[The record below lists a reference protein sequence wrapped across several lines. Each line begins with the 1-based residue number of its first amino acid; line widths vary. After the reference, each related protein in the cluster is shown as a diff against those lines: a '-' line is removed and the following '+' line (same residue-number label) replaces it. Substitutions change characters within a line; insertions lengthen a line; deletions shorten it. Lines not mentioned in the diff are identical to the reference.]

1 MCLCDRKLI
10 ASMLLQT
17 MNSMASAMCNLTFMP
32 TSIKYS
38 LSVMNIYAPT
48 AAHIHMGAAGAE
60 PGFLACLL

>member
-1 MCLCDRKLI
+1 MVPKLLLKLM
-10 ASMLLQT
+10 ARVLLQT

-48 AAHIHMGAAGAE
+48 AAHIHAGAAGADS
-60 PGFLACLL
+60 GLSL